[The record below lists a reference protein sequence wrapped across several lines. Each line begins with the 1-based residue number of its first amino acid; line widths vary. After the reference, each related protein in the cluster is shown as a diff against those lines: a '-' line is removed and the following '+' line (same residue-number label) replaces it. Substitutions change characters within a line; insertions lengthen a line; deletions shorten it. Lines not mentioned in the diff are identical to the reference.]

1 MKTIIYFE
9 QDGLKS
15 VSRSNPLPV
24 VMGGFNSDSSFN
36 VTVLLNN
43 SIVPTLVKAATSG
56 KSIYITDVTISAQQ
70 AGWIQ
75 LEDSSGTVVMDRIF
89 LAANGNFTQSWNTA
103 KKVAVSKGLMART
116 NIAIYMSLS
125 VDGYIA

>member
-1 MKTIIYFE
+1 MQTVIYYE

-15 VSRSNPLPV
+15 VSRTNPLPV
-24 VMGGFNSDSSFN
+24 SMGGFNSDSNFN

-43 SIVPTLVKAATSG
+43 AVVPNLIKSATSG

-75 LEDSSGTVVMDRIF
+75 LEDTDGTVVMDRIF
-89 LAANGNFTQSWNTA
+89 LAANGNFTKSWNTA
-103 KKVAVSKGLMART
+103 KKVVVSKGLMAKT
-116 NIAIYMSLS
+116 NAAIYMSLS